1 MNMDYKAW
9 KENKQNKPFIE
20 TIDVMS
26 DIQKNKASKKFM
38 DMLKVI
44 EAIRTFTLNGEGV
57 STRLMDLLEGVHFQ
71 ATGEHATP
79 LIWLRQACENTE
91 KIQAIMGDQENEV
104 RALTAFLMMGGVFSG
119 FPVELLDSVEE
130 ESEHVLTYMDVL

>member
-1 MNMDYKAW
+1 MDYKAW

-44 EAIRTFTLNGEGV
+44 EAIRTFALNGEGV
-57 STRLMDLLEGVHFQ
+57 STRLMDFLEGVHLQ
-71 ATGEHATP
+71 ATGEHVNP